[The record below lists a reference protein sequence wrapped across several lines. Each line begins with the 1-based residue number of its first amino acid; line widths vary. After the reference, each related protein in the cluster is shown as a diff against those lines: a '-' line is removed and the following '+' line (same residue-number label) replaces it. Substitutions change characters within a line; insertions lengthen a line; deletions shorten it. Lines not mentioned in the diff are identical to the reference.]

1 MALFIAFE
9 GGDGSGKTT
18 QAGLLFNR
26 LCREKRSVRLLSE
39 PGGTALGD
47 YVRNLFVLPRELP
60 VGGTLKYI
68 LTSARKGPQIP
79 FDVLVPMSPETEL
92 FLFSAARAQLVTEEI
107 SPSLQKGI
115 SVICVRYV
123 YSTLA
128 YQGFGRGM
136 DLDFVRRVC
145 QAATGGLLPDMA
157 FLLDVDPAQGLRR
170 KVGSE
175 EASRFEAE
183 ELGFHQRIREGY
195 LQLAGE
201 DPGRWTVIDG
211 SLPKRKIAEEIY
223 SAVAARLGDGQKE
236 SPGKKAGPRGSQ
248 KWRTEKML

>member
-1 MALFIAFE
+1 LALFIAFE

-26 LCREKRSVRLLSE
+26 LCREKRSIRLLAE

-47 YVRNLFVLPRELP
+47 YVRDLFVLPRELP
-60 VGGTLKYI
+60 VGGRLKYI

-79 FDVLVPMSPETEL
+79 FDVLVQMTPETEL
-92 FLFSAARAQLVTEEI
+92 FLFSAARAQLVSEEI
-107 SPSLQKGI
+107 RPSLQKGI

-145 QAATGGLLPDMA
+145 QAATGGLLPDMV
-157 FLLDVDPAQGLRR
+157 FLLDIDPAQALRR
-170 KVGSE
+170 KGGSE

-195 LQLAGE
+195 LQLARE
-201 DPGRWTVIDG
+201 DPGRWTVLDA
-211 SLPKRKIAEEIY
+211 SRPKRKIAEDVH
-223 SAVAARLGDGQKE
+223 SAVMAKMGEGPE
-236 SPGKKAGPRGSQ
+236 SPRKKVSPQVSQ
-248 KWRTEKML
+248 KWPQEKML

>member
-1 MALFIAFE
+1 LALFIAFE

-26 LCREKRSVRLLSE
+26 LCREKDSVTLFKE
-39 PGGTALGD
+39 PGGTFVGD
-47 YVRNLFVLPRELP
+47 VIRSLFTLPRELSL
-60 VGGTLKYI
+60 GRWRYTLTVKN
-68 LTSARKGPQIP
+68 GPQIP
-79 FDVLVPMSPETEL
+79 SKEIVPFNLAPETEL
-92 FLFSAARAQLVTEEI
+92 FLFSAARAQLVSEEI
-107 SPSLQKGI
+107 RPSLKKGI

-145 QAATGGLLPDMA
+145 QVATGELFPDMV
-157 FLLDVDPAQGLRR
+157 FLLDIDPAQGLLR
-170 KVGSE
+170 KRGSE

-195 LQLAGE
+195 LQLARE
-201 DPGRWTVIDG
+201 DPGRWTVLDA
-211 SLPKRKIAEEIY
+211 SRQKRKIAEEVY
-223 SAVAARLGDGQKE
+223 SAVMAKMREGPE
-236 SPGKKAGPRGSQ
+236 SPRKKTGPQVSQ
-248 KWRTEKML
+248 KWPTEKML

>member
-26 LCREKRSVRLLSE
+26 LCREKRSIRLLAE
-39 PGGTALGD
+39 PGGTALGN
-47 YVRNLFVLPRELP
+47 YVRDLFVLPRELP
-60 VGGTLKYI
+60 VGGRLKYI

-79 FDVLVPMSPETEL
+79 FDVLVQMTPETEL
-92 FLFSAARAQLVTEEI
+92 FLFSAARAQLVSEEVR
-107 SPSLQKGI
+107 PSLQKGI

-145 QAATGGLLPDMA
+145 QAATGGLLPDMV
-157 FLLDVDPAQGLRR
+157 FLLDIDPAQALRR
-170 KVGSE
+170 KGGSE

-195 LQLAGE
+195 LQLVRE
-201 DPGRWTVIDG
+201 DPGRWTVLDA
-211 SLPKRKIAEEIY
+211 SRHKRKIAEEIY
-223 SAVAARLGDGQKE
+223 SAVMAKMGEGAE
-236 SPGKKAGPRGSQ
+236 SPRKKVSSQASQ
-248 KWRTEKML
+248 KWPQEKML

>member
-1 MALFIAFE
+1 MALFIVFE

-26 LCREKRSVRLLSE
+26 LCREKRSIKLLAE

-47 YVRNLFVLPRELP
+47 YVRDLFVLPRDVR
-60 VGGTLKYI
+60 VGRGLKYI
-68 LTSARKGPQIP
+68 LTSAGKGPQMP
-79 FDVLVPMSPETEL
+79 FKDVLLQMTPETEL
-92 FLFSAARAQLVTEEI
+92 FLFSAARAQLVSEEI
-107 SPSLQKGI
+107 TPSLQKGI

-128 YQGFGRGM
+128 YQGFGREM

-145 QAATGGLLPDMA
+145 RVATGDLLPDMV
-157 FLLDVDPAQGLRR
+157 FLLDVDPAHALRR
-170 KVGSE
+170 KGGSE

-195 LQLAGE
+195 LQLAQE
-201 DPGRWTVIDG
+201 DPGRWTVLDA
-211 SLPKRKIAEEIY
+211 SRPKRKIAEEVY
-223 SAVAARLGDGQKE
+223 SAVMAKMREGPE
-236 SPGKKAGPRGSQ
+236 SPRKKTGPRASQ
-248 KWRTEKML
+248 KWPQEKML

>member
-1 MALFIAFE
+1 LALFIVFE

-26 LCREKRSVRLLSE
+26 LCREKRSIKLLAE

-47 YVRNLFVLPRELP
+47 YVRDLFVLPREVR
-60 VGGTLKYI
+60 VGRGLKYI
-68 LTSARKGPQIP
+68 LTSAGKGPQIP
-79 FDVLVPMSPETEL
+79 FDVLVHMTPETEL
-92 FLFSAARAQLVTEEI
+92 FLFSAARAQLVSEEI
-107 SPSLQKGI
+107 TPSLQKGI

-128 YQGFGRGM
+128 YQGFGREM

-145 QAATGGLLPDMA
+145 RVATGDLLPDMV
-157 FLLDVDPAQGLRR
+157 FLLDIDPAQALRR
-170 KVGSE
+170 KGGSE

-195 LQLAGE
+195 LQLAQE
-201 DPGRWTVIDG
+201 DPGRWTILDA
-211 SLPKRKIAEEIY
+211 SRQKRKIAEEVY
-223 SAVAARLGDGQKE
+223 SAVMAKMREGPE
-236 SPGKKAGPRGSQ
+236 SPRKKTGPQASQ
-248 KWRTEKML
+248 KWPTEKML